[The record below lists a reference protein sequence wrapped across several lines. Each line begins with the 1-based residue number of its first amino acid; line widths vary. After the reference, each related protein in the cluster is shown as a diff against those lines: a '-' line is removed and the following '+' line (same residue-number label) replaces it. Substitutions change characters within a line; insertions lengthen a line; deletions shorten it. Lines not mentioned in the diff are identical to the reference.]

1 MTDCVNVASTHAK
14 KTISNYQCVFVNE
27 VLESKKLQTFKFE
40 SILSNKDNDADV
52 CQFHKHI
59 NRRSP
64 QPTETDYKKDCIY
77 LQKGYYL
84 IDYNTKQFKKKNI
97 K

>member
-52 CQFHKHI
+52 TRF
-59 NRRSP
+59 
-64 QPTETDYKKDCIY
+64 
-77 LQKGYYL
+77 
-84 IDYNTKQFKKKNI
+84 
-97 K
+97 